1 MSAEMAGLFEHLFQ
15 NIPNDWKLM
24 VLPDA
29 LDFQE
34 GPGIL
39 AKDFHE
45 SGVPLLRLSSISG
58 PVTTFQGCNY
68 LDSDKV
74 KKKWEHFKLIKRDIL
89 LSTSGSL
96 GRVSEVAEQQ
106 EGSICYTGIIR
117 FRPKTKDILPSFIK
131 YFLQSQQFK
140 QQAESSAAG
149 SVLSHFGPTH
159 LKKMSFPLPP
169 LKYQRFIESL
179 LSPIDD
185 KIQLNQQINQTLEQ
199 MAQAIFKSWF
209 VDFEPVKAKVAA
221 LEAGGSDEYALIAAM
236 QAVSGKDADQLATM
250 RADQPEQY
258 AELRNTAQLF
268 PSAMQ
273 ESEFGEIPRGWQF
286 SDIDKTTSLIIDHRG
301 KTPKKLG
308 GDWSETGYVALSA
321 KHIKNGQIVNRDQLR
336 CVNEELYI
344 KWMKDELQKGDI
356 LLTSEGPMGE
366 LYYLSSDEKYCLS
379 QRVYALRADVE
390 KINLGFLYH
399 WLNSPL
405 AKADMEG
412 RATGT
417 TVVGIRQAEL
427 RKVKVICPQKSL
439 TDAFGKV
446 AQSSLDT
453 SALLTKESL
462 SLSAI
467 RDSLLPRLLSGELGV
482 EGGK

>member
-1 MSAEMAGLFEHLFQ
+1 MKFSSVGDHVELQRGNTYKSALLDQPGPYLLGLGSIGRDGGFRADKLRTYGGPSQEKLLVHPGDLYVSLKDVTQ
-15 NIPNDWKLM
+15 SGDLLGSIARVPENISVGRMTQDTVKLIFKSDISR
-24 VLPDA
+24 PY
-29 LDFQE
+29 FYW
-34 GPGIL
+34 
-39 AKDFHE
+39 
-45 SGVPLLRLSSISG
+45 LLRTPQYRQHCRSCATGTTNLGLSRDDFFSFQIPELTNTRQKVVDLLEATEKKISL
-58 PVTTFQGCNY
+58 N
-68 LDSDKV
+68 
-74 KKKWEHFKLIKRDIL
+74 
-89 LSTSGSL
+89 
-96 GRVSEVAEQQ
+96 
-106 EGSICYTGIIR
+106 
-117 FRPKTKDILPSFIK
+117 
-131 YFLQSQQFK
+131 
-140 QQAESSAAG
+140 ES
-149 SVLSHFGPTH
+149 
-159 LKKMSFPLPP
+159 
-169 LKYQRFIESL
+169 
-179 LSPIDD
+179 
-185 KIQLNQQINQTLEQ
+185 INQTLEQ

-209 VDFEPVKAKVAA
+209 VDFEPVKAKIAA
-221 LEAGGSDEYALIAAM
+221 LAAGGSEKDALLAAM
-236 QAVSGKDADQLATM
+236 QSISGKDSTQLATM
-250 RADQPEQY
+250 QAGQPEQY
-258 AELRNTAQLF
+258 AELSATAELF

-273 ESEFGEIPRGWQF
+273 ESELGEIPWGWQV
-286 SDIDKTTSLIIDHRG
+286 SNIDKTTSLIIDHRG

-366 LYYLSSDEKYCLS
+366 MYYLSGDEKYCLS
-379 QRVYALRADVE
+379 QRLYALRADVE
-390 KINLGFLYH
+390 KINPGFLYH

-446 AQSSLDT
+446 AQSSLDN

-467 RDSLLPRLLSGELGV
+467 RDSLLPRLLSGESGV
-482 EGGK
+482 EGVK